1 MVRCGEWDSS
11 TNSETKKHQD
21 RVARHI
27 SVHPA
32 YNNKTLYYD
41 YALVHTKSKF
51 DYDDSPDTHI
61 FPICLPDPGPL
72 PNFDEY
78 EDPCYAMGHGK
89 NGYGEYL
96 KLTIQYNHK

>member
-11 TNSETKKHQD
+11 TVSETKLHQD

-32 YNNKTLYYD
+32 YNKKNLYYD

-51 DYDDSPDTHI
+51 DYDDSSDTHI

-72 PNFDEY
+72 PNYDER
-78 EDPCYAMGHGK
+78 EDRCYAMGHGK
-89 NGYGEYL
+89 DAGGEL
-96 KLTIQYNHK
+96 STFTFQYSRI